1 MINLCAV
8 GIIGKTQLEATRIEV
23 LIHTC
28 GIQPFVANTTRE
40 IKVEVLHAE
49 MIGFVVELAAEFL
62 LAQLTECR
70 YSISNVARLDSTLR
84 WSHQISTLERC
95 ITAPMGRELMHRRRI
110 YSR

>member
-8 GIIGKTQLEATRIEV
+8 GIIGKTKLETARIEV
-23 LIHTC
+23 LIHTSC
-28 GIQPFVANTTRE
+28 IEPVVAYTARE
-40 IKVEVLHAE
+40 IQVEVLHAE

-62 LAQLTECR
+62 LAQLAKCR

-95 ITAPMGRELMHRRRI
+95 ITTPMGRELMHRRRI
-110 YSR
+110 YGW